1 MRSACTG
8 FLFLFACSVTAVAQY
23 KAPRNW
29 IPPQTAEGRPDLHG
43 LWVNASATPLE
54 RPPEVNGKTTFT
66 DDEVAE
72 LQRRADRIIRDDA
85 NDAVLGDALFLAVFG
100 NVDRVRNV
108 NATAGAT
115 AQERR
120 IFENR
125 TSLIVDPPDGRIP
138 YTAQGKARAD
148 ALIRARL
155 SSPDNPENLANEVR
169 CLTYETPRLRGG
181 PLTYVDVVQT
191 KDYLVFSL
199 EQIHETRIVPLT
211 GAPHESPSI
220 RRWNG
225 DSRGH
230 WEGRTLVIDT
240 TNFTPANN
248 FVGSDEHL
256 HLIERITLVGPDRL
270 DYETTLDDPTAWT
283 RSWTALVHMTRSPLR
298 TYEVACHEGNHAMI
312 GILSGARA
320 EQRSR

>member
-1 MRSACTG
+1 MRNACAG
-8 FLFLFACSVTAVAQY
+8 FLFLIACSVTAVAQY
-23 KAPRNW
+23 KAPRALT
-29 IPPQTAEGRPDLHG
+29 PPHTADGRPDLHG
-43 LWVNASATPLE
+43 VWVNASATPLE
-54 RPPEVNGKTTFT
+54 RPPEVGGKVTFT
-66 DDEVAE
+66 AEEVAE
-72 LQRRADRIIRDDA
+72 LQRRADRFSSDNA

-100 NVDRVRNV
+100 NVDRLRNV

-138 YTAQGKARAD
+138 YTAHGKARAD

-181 PLTYVDVVQT
+181 QLTYVDIVQT
-191 KDYLVFSL
+191 KDYVVLSL
-199 EQIHETRIVPLT
+199 EQIHETRIVPLN
-211 GAPHESPSI
+211 GSPHEPPSI

-248 FVGSDEHL
+248 FVGSDENL
-256 HLIERITLVGPDRL
+256 HLIERITLVGADRI

-283 RSWTALVHMTRSPLR
+283 RPWTALVHMTRSPLR
-298 TYEVACHEGNHAMI
+298 TFEVACHEGNHAMI

-320 EQRSR
+320 EQGSR